1 MYVLVL
7 VVALL
12 GSAALTRWVRDF
24 ANARGWSALPT
35 SDRHIHS
42 KAIPRLGG
50 VGIFVTLWGIA
61 LLGWVVELFSAHGHF
76 YSHATFKIL
85 GPASIVF
92 FVGLIDDF
100 RGLGPY
106 VKFIAQAGA
115 AVVLFCNGFGISR
128 LSLLARHPHLSWIV
142 GLPLTIVWVVWITNA
157 FNLIDGLDGLA
168 AGCAL
173 FSTLVTCVVALLLHS
188 DGILIL
194 ALALAGA
201 IAGFLRYNFNP
212 ASIFLGDCGSL
223 FIGFLLSAIAL
234 AGSQKAPTMLA
245 VAIPVVSLG
254 LPILDVTVAV
264 LRRFLSCKRLFVAD
278 REHIH
283 HKLLGLGVSHRQAV
297 LVLYGVSACF
307 GLLSLFLI
315 HPAGALVAAVF
326 VAVVIGVPFGV
337 KQLRYHE
344 FRELSRVANR
354 TFSQRQVI
362 ANDINIR
369 RAQEQ
374 LPECTSLLR
383 FCQVLQGCFKPAGF
397 DGFSLVLN
405 SEPTSADPDAFP
417 FTQLNDSK
425 LRFFWNHPLRRTEPA
440 WSVSLTLTKSDGRRL
455 GMFSLYRKNASRPLL
470 MDLEILTSTGF
481 TGSISDIVEKMQP
494 SWFTRRAAQKA
505 HTSIF
510 NPAGLLI
517 GATRAPA
524 VKLPAAGLSAELV
537 AREGLGA

>member
-42 KAIPRLGG
+42 QAIPRLGG

-61 LLGWVVELFSAHGHF
+61 LLGWAAEFFSAHGHY

-100 RGLGPY
+100 KGLSPF
-106 VKFIAQAGA
+106 VKFIGQTGA
-115 AVVLFCNGFGISR
+115 AILLFCNGFGISR

-142 GLPLTIVWVVWITNA
+142 GLPLTVVWVVWITNA

-173 FSTLVTCVVALLLHS
+173 FSTLVTCVVAILLHS
-188 DGILIL
+188 DGILML

-234 AGSQKAPTMLA
+234 AGSQKAPTMVA

-283 HKLLGLGVSHRQAV
+283 HKLLGLGISHRQTV

-307 GLLSLFLI
+307 GLLSLFLL
-315 HPAGALVAAVF
+315 HPAGALVAAVL
-326 VAVVIGVPFGV
+326 VAVMIGVPFGV

-344 FRELSRVANR
+344 FRELSHAANR
-354 TFSQRQVI
+354 TFNQRQVI
-362 ANDINIR
+362 ANDISIR
-369 RAQEQ
+369 RAQEL

-383 FCQVLQGCFKPAGF
+383 FCQVLQKCFKPAGF
-397 DGFSLVLN
+397 DGFSLVLK
-405 SEPTSADPDAFP
+405 SEPTPADPDVFP
-417 FTQLNDSK
+417 FTQLKDSK
-425 LRFFWNHPLRRTEPA
+425 LRFFWNHPLRQAEPA
-440 WSVSLTLTKSDGRRL
+440 WSISLTLMRSDGRRL
-455 GMFSLYRKNASRPLL
+455 GIFSLYRKNAARPLL
-470 MDLEILTSTGF
+470 MDLEILTATGF
-481 TGSISDIVEKMQP
+481 THSISEVVEKMQA
-494 SWFTRRAAQKA
+494 SWFTRRTMEKPQ
-505 HTSIF
+505 TSVF
-510 NPAGLLI
+510 DAPGFFI
-517 GATRAPA
+517 GSTEISA
-524 VKLPAAGLSAELV
+524 VKLPTAS
-537 AREGLGA
+537 